1 MGSFHMESW
10 ERIPAARLVAVAD
23 PDAAAAARGTSG
35 GGRSSPF
42 ATTALLLERADI
54 DAVCICAPSELHA
67 PIALDAI
74 AAGKHVLVEK
84 PIATALEDGLR
95 MASAARA
102 AGVKLMVG
110 HVERFNP
117 AVGKLAE
124 LVAEGRIGRVFRA
137 HATRVGPLPQRIRDT
152 GVAIDLATH
161 DLDIMQFVLGRPITS
176 IYAQG
181 SRCVHPT
188 QEDMIACLLR
198 FGESGPWGLLDV
210 NWLTPEKRREL
221 TVIGE
226 GGMLSASYLTQD
238 VWFTESSAAPTGW
251 SELARIR
258 GDAEGAAVRFA
269 LGASSRC
276 RPSSKPSRAA
286 SCEDTPEPVSAHEGC
301 RALAAAL
308 AVRDSAAHERPVRLL
323 DAVAPAR
330 PPVRVPPAQRAGAL
344 EAADDPLRHP
354 RLQRARE
361 HPAPAGRSR
370 AGGARVSGRA

>member
-1 MGSFHMESW
+1 MTQLGVGLIGVGRMGAFHMESW
-10 ERIPAARLVAVAD
+10 ERIEDARLIAVAD
-23 PDAAAAARGTSG
+23 PDEQTAR
-35 GGRSSPF
+35 RRIARRPIDWH
-42 ATTALLLERADI
+42 ADYRRLLERSDVE
-54 DAVCICAPSELHA
+54 AVCICAPSEQHA
-67 PIALDAI
+67 RIGLDAI

-95 MASAARA
+95 MTSAARL

-124 LVAEGRIGRVFRA
+124 LIARGSIGRIFRA
-137 HATRVGPLPQRIRDT
+137 HATRVGPLPARIRDT

-161 DLDIMQFVLGRPITS
+161 DLDIMQYVLGLDITS

-198 FGESGPWGLLDV
+198 FGDSGPWGLLDV

-238 VWFTESSAAPTGW
+238 VWLTESSGAPTGW
-251 SELARIR
+251 SELARVR

-269 LGASSRC
+269 LGRVEPLQAELEAFARC
-276 RPSSKPSRAA
+276 VL
-286 SCEDTPEPVSAHEGC
+286 DDMPEPVSAQEGC

-308 AVRDSAAHERPVRLL
+308 AVRDSAAHSRPVTLL
-323 DAVAPAR
+323 DTPLRRVDDL
-330 PPVRVPPAQRAGAL
+330 PPVPLPPVPV
-344 EAADDPLRHP
+344 AA
-354 RLQRARE
+354 
-361 HPAPAGRSR
+361 
-370 AGGARVSGRA
+370 